1 MVSLKDLYY
10 SDSKVEFTVTLKS
23 KEQIEEIYRYNLI
36 SSMNFGYSR
45 NSQEIVLTTLD
56 IDTLIDQ
63 AKNINN
69 SQSYGIITLLEP
81 DLQFLYVKSEDD
93 LLELYITIDS
103 GLVNAKM
110 ATETGPAL
118 KLITSKEKLITWINE
133 IQVMLNKLEK

>member
-63 AKNINN
+63 VKNINN